1 MSRSGYYAWCKR
13 KEPPR
18 AREDRC
24 LLKKVRRIH
33 GDCRGVYGSPR
44 VHQALRHEGSGLAR
58 KRVERL
64 MREASLVGR
73 VAKLYRR
80 VPGVERFYQRH
91 KNLRLNRPAPTGV
104 NQQWVADLTYIK
116 VNRQWQYLAVVLDV
130 YSRKVI
136 GWSLGD
142 RKTAN
147 LTLRVLRHA
156 LRVRMRCSVLIF
168 HTDRGVE
175 YVAYLTQSELG
186 RHGIRPVQTGRNN
199 ARTTRI
205 RSPSSIR

>member
-1 MSRSGYYAWCKR
+1 MA
-13 KEPPR
+13 
-18 AREDRC
+18 ARECIRPC
-24 LLKKVRRIH
+24 VTK
-33 GDCRGVYGSPR
+33 
-44 VHQALRHEGSGLAR
+44 ASGLAR

-147 LTLRVLRHA
+147 LTLRALRHA
-156 LRVRMRCSVLIF
+156 LRVRMPCSGLIF

-175 YVAYLTQSELG
+175 YGAYLIQNELG
-186 RHGIRPVQTGRNN
+186 RHGIRPSMNRPKHCTDN
-199 ARTTRI
+199 ALWN
-205 RSPSSIR
+205 RSCIV

>member
-1 MSRSGYYAWCKR
+1 MARYNNPRKTWQYSTDFKVKAVELSCQEGIQVQQVAAGLDIHPMMLSRWR
-13 KEPPR
+13 KEY
-18 AREDRC
+18 
-24 LLKKVRRIH
+24 L
-33 GDCRGVYGSPR
+33 
-44 VHQALRHEGSGLAR
+44 EGKGR

-91 KNLRLNRPAPTGV
+91 KNLRLNMPAPTGV

-116 VNRQWQYLAVVLDV
+116 VNRQWRYLTVMLDV

-142 RKTAN
+142 RKTAD
-147 LTLRVLRHA
+147 LTLKAEVIHGVSFKNEQELRAVLRGYINHFYNQKRYTLA
-156 LRVRMRCSVLIF
+156 LVMWKERM
-168 HTDRGVE
+168 
-175 YVAYLTQSELG
+175 A
-186 RHGIRPVQTGRNN
+186 
-199 ARTTRI
+199 A
-205 RSPSSIR
+205 